1 MPFDFKELKQLMN
14 TWQVQMQEGNGWN
27 ALFWNCHDQPRS
39 LSRFGDDKN
48 YPVESAKM
56 LATTLHMMRGTPYVY
71 QGEEI
76 GMTNHYF
83 DLLEQYRDVESI
95 NAYNILKAEG
105 KDEAYILKVL
115 QEKSRD
121 NARTPMQ
128 WDSSENVGFTQ
139 GTPWIFV
146 VDNYKDIN
154 VEKALKVKN
163 SVFYH
168 YKKLISLRKEYAVIQ
183 DGKYVPLLEEDDSIF
198 AYKRVLDKEELLVIS
213 NFYGK
218 ECRVDLDLNG
228 YEILLSNYEDSSTTN
243 QTLRPYESIV
253 LYK

>member
-1 MPFDFKELKQLMN
+1 MGLDHIDAFFIEEHVRTCDNKEKWTSMPFDFKELKQLMN

-83 DLLEQYRDVESI
+83 DSLEQYRDVESI

-128 WDSSENVGFTQ
+128 WDSSENAGFTQ

-154 VEKALKVKN
+154 VEKALKDKN

-198 AYKRVLDKEELLVIS
+198 AYKRVLDKE
-213 NFYGK
+213 
-218 ECRVDLDLNG
+218 
-228 YEILLSNYEDSSTTN
+228 
-243 QTLRPYESIV
+243 
-253 LYK
+253 